1 VAFVAGEVEGGLRV
15 VGADGEADLTREE
28 DGQIGY
34 RRLTGDPLALGFDRV
49 ADEREWLE
57 VSWDAPFPDAPFHL
71 FDQFRASRTGD
82 LLVVANEGYD
92 FRKRYEVPEHKS
104 GHGSM
109 FRAHMQTPAWSS
121 HPGLVTPLRTV
132 DLFPAMLEWLDVPVP
147 EGIDGEAVWSPRG
160 GGAVVA

>member
-1 VAFVAGEVEGGLRV
+1 MAR
-15 VGADGEADLTREE
+15 D
-28 DGQIGY
+28 
-34 RRLTGDPLALGFDRV
+34 
-49 ADEREWLE
+49 

-132 DLFPAMLEWLDVPVP
+132 DLFPPCWSGSMCRCLRGLMEK
-147 EGIDGEAVWSPRG
+147 AVWSPRG
-160 GGAVVA
+160 SGAVVA